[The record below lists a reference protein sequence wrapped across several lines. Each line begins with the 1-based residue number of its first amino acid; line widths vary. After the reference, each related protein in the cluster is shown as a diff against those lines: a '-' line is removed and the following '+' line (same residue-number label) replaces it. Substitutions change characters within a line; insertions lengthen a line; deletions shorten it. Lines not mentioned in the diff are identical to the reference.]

1 MKKILLDYDNT
12 ICNLSKGMFERW
24 NNLKEFNKV
33 FISLSHITEYNLVNC
48 LHNRG
53 YSIEESKFMLNKF
66 WKQKN
71 IYQDNYYDMPCKY
84 IISLILQRFKKE
96 GYFIELN
103 SLCPSKEFLISKIQR
118 INNDYALL
126 DIIDSINISLFDSN
140 SDKLKSFDYDII
152 FEDNPIYIE
161 EYLKN
166 NTKGTVFM
174 PLWKY
179 NEHLKGTS
187 RIYTIS

>member
-33 FISLSHITEYNLVNC
+33 FISLSDITEYNLVNC

-53 YSIEESKFMLNKF
+53 YSIEEAKSMLDKF

-71 IYQDNYYDMPCKY
+71 IYQDNYYDMFYKQ
-84 IISLILQRFKKE
+84 IILSFLKRFKE
-96 GYFIELN
+96 DEYFIELN

-118 INNDYALL
+118 ISEDGALL
-126 DIIDSINISLFDSN
+126 DVVDSININLFN
-140 SDKLKSFDYDII
+140 GNPNKLKSFDYDII

-166 NTKGTVFM
+166 NTNGIVFM

-179 NEHLKGTS
+179 NEHLKGTQ
-187 RIYTIS
+187 RIYIID